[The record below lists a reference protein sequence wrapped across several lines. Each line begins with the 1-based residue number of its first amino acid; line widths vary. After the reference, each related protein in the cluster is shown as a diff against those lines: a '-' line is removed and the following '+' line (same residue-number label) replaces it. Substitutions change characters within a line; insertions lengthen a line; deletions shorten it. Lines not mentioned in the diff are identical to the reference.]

1 MTRSVR
7 LLAIDVG
14 TTAVKAATIV
24 DGLITE
30 ITEAP
35 LTLTTPAAGW
45 SEQQPAEWW
54 RATVAAVRRLRP
66 GVVDA
71 IACTGQMQDLIT
83 CAGEEPVGAALL
95 YSDQRAVA
103 EHEVLLA
110 ELPGWAEAAGALP
123 DATTIAAKWRWLE
136 RHDPDRVAA
145 TDTVLFGAHSFVVLQ
160 LTGVAACDP
169 TTAATTGLYDQRS
182 GEWWEP
188 TRRILSPALPAIVDP
203 CAAVGSLRA
212 AAAAELGLEPG
223 LPVVHAPG
231 DAVATTVG
239 VVGSTLDDPYA
250 YVGTSGWI
258 AVNRR
263 ADGAGPVPGVIWLPG
278 THPGTRVAAAPM
290 LTAGAAADW
299 ARDALLGGVSVDGL
313 DRLAA
318 PACAAAEG
326 VMFLPHL
333 DGVRLP
339 APDPDATGVLIGVRR
354 TTASATVAA
363 AVYEGVAHALRQTA
377 RAVAPATQS
386 LSVCGG
392 GSRSDVW
399 MQILADVTG
408 WTVHR
413 VVDEHAAVRGAASCA
428 LEAMGHP
435 PLGAAERHATFT
447 PRAERLAAH
456 RRIAPLFDGLVDALG
471 PTFGGLTA
479 TRDRR

>member
-1 MTRSVR
+1 MTRSPR

-14 TTAVKAATIV
+14 TTAVKAACVV
-24 DGLITE
+24 DGLITDVAE
-30 ITEAP
+30 E
-35 LTLTTPAAGW
+35 LLDLSTPAAGW
-45 SEQQPAEWW
+45 SEQHPDDWW

-66 GVVDA
+66 GPLDA

-83 CAGEEPVGAALL
+83 CSGDAAVGPALL

-103 EHEVLLA
+103 EHEELLG
-110 ELPGWAEAAGALP
+110 ELAGWADAAGAVP

-136 RHDPDRVAA
+136 RHRPDRVAA
-145 TDTVLFGAHSFVVLQ
+145 TDTVLFGAHSYVVLR

-169 TTAATTGLYDQRS
+169 TTAATTGLYDQRT
-182 GEWWEP
+182 GEWWDV
-188 TRRILSPALPAIVDP
+188 TRRALALPLPTIVDP
-203 CAAVGSLRA
+203 CAAVGALQPGPA
-212 AAAAELGLEPG
+212 ADLGLNPG

-231 DAVATTVG
+231 DAVATTIG

-263 ADGAGPVPGVIWLPG
+263 AGAVTAETGVIWLPG
-278 THPGTRVAAAPM
+278 TTPATRVAAAPM

-299 ARDALLGGVSVDGL
+299 ARDALLGGVSIDRF

-326 VMFLPHL
+326 VLFLPHL

-339 APDPDATGVLIGVRR
+339 APHPDATGVLVGVRR
-354 TTASATVAA
+354 TTTAATVAA

-377 RAVAPATQS
+377 QAVAPATRA

-392 GSRSDVW
+392 GSRSNVW
-399 MQILADVTG
+399 MQVLADVTG

-428 LEAMGHP
+428 LEAMGQQ
-435 PLGAAERHATFT
+435 PLGPAERHATFT
-447 PRAERLAAH
+447 PRAERAGAH
-456 RRIAPLFDGLVDALG
+456 RRVAPLFDGLVAALDS
-471 PTFGGLTA
+471 TFSGLGA
-479 TRDRR
+479 VREPG